1 MPISYD
7 TDIITDNIQLL
18 TKNSGYLISLP
29 SPISTGNTAKFCSNS
44 VGHSIRSSSS
54 MSGISSSNTS
64 SSSSLSISTN
74 NNTNTTN
81 TSNSNVVSPNKTL
94 ISKSKEEIGHTSLNT
109 EIYYA
114 SSMYANRFSPTQTHS
129 LFSTSNNNNNNNRDK
144 IVVNNPGMF
153 PLFLHFIFVA
163 LIFFSLLALSLF
175 FPKCIQIIFF

>member
-153 PLFLHFIFVA
+153 PFFFAFHFCSFN
-163 LIFFSLLALSLF
+163 FF
-175 FPKCIQIIFF
+175 